1 MTWIP
6 ATSAYPMMT
15 WYQVWYQTSIQIS
28 TSPNQNPT
36 GIGSRLRPT
45 GSKSDG
51 KISSEVNL
59 VTKLDHNYTHNYA
72 IVPKLQ
78 PGNFYHMYVKACN
91 NAGCSQSINR
101 MFDFP
106 TTSPQSQHVRQEVN
120 LKEMTILEVT
130 LSLVVGCLTIAL
142 CYLIGVL
149 VICVKKIRTLEDL
162 TNNVVVNASG
172 MNNCVAKIHETE
184 SNNNTLTGYPM
195 KVPMGANQ
203 NLAIPRSYLAQLD
216 AAGTMKE
223 SIA

>member
-106 TTSPQSQHVRQEVN
+106 TTSPQSRKLFSLLCS
-120 LKEMTILEVT
+120 LKEMMISVKYTGSKNPQIIMIQKRLRERITGRAPLT
-130 LSLVVGCLTIAL
+130 LDISEF
-142 CYLIGVL
+142 YLL
-149 VICVKKIRTLEDL
+149 QL
-162 TNNVVVNASG
+162 NFNG
-172 MNNCVAKIHETE
+172 MQY
-184 SNNNTLTGYPM
+184 LW
-195 KVPMGANQ
+195 VPF
-203 NLAIPRSYLAQLD
+203 LPFKH
-216 AAGTMKE
+216 T
-223 SIA
+223 